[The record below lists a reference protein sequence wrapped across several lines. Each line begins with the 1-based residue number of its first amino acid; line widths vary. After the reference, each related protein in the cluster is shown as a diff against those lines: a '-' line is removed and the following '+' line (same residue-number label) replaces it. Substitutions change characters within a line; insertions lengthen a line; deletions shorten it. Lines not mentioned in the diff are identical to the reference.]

1 MLDRQIN
8 IKVEVKVQKDN
19 RLHGNYC
26 GGTSDKDD
34 KDKQEEDYDSI
45 EEYSPEQDTWKTLAI
60 KLPQPMSGHF
70 TFVH

>member
-1 MLDRQIN
+1 MYIPLRRGFI
-8 IKVEVKVQKDN
+8 IFVVN
-19 RLHGNYC
+19 RN
-26 GGTSDKDD
+26 S
-34 KDKQEEDYDSI
+34 EDYDSI